1 MKNFAVI
8 GRNFVVDSFLES
20 CAECAD
26 VHLLA
31 VYSRREDTARTYAE
45 KHGAE
50 RIYTDLSALAAD
62 PDIDFVYIAS
72 PNACHEAQAVAL
84 LEGGKH
90 VLVEKPAAPDR
101 EGFARMCAAADKNHR
116 VLMEAMMPAH
126 LPALDVI
133 RKFLQEIAP
142 VRFADFSYC
151 QYSSRYD
158 KFKNGIIENAF
169 DPTLGNGALMD
180 IGIYCVH
187 MLTNLFGMPQEVD
200 GSCLFL
206 DGSIDGCG
214 TVTVKYPHLL
224 ARLTYSKITDGKL
237 PCEIQGEKGC
247 IHIDCMSRPHKVTLL
262 RRDGSQEVYETE
274 NTHTDM
280 YYELCDFL
288 SCINGASAAPFRRV
302 TDLSLAVTD
311 LARAKMGVD
320 FQKHKTEESTM
331 KKKAGYAVVG
341 LGVGVNH
348 VKAAANSE
356 RADLIAVC
364 DLIQEKL
371 DKISAEYPGTLT
383 YLDFDEMLKNPDID
397 IVSICVPSGM
407 HADLAVRALE
417 AGKNVLVEK
426 PIDITVEAAMRI
438 EEARVRTG
446 KKAGVIHQNR
456 NNADMAPILD
466 AVRSGRLGDLF
477 YGDFEVKWFRTQE
490 YYDNGGWRGTW
501 EMDGG
506 GSLMNQAVH
515 TVDLMQWIM
524 GDVKSVTSKAG
535 IYNHKIET
543 EDFTASL
550 IEFKSGAVATFVS
563 TTCAYPGLNT
573 GIKVYGT
580 KGSIEADGDTLLLW
594 KIQGAEEGEEAK
606 MLETYAGNS
615 SAAALD
621 PTLCTGHASMVEDMI
636 AAVLDD
642 RDPQILP
649 LEAIKSVRIV
659 NAVYESAK
667 TGKPVIFD

>member
-1 MKNFAVI
+1 
-8 GRNFVVDSFLES
+8 
-20 CAECAD
+20 
-26 VHLLA
+26 
-31 VYSRREDTARTYAE
+31 
-45 KHGAE
+45 
-50 RIYTDLSALAAD
+50 
-62 PDIDFVYIAS
+62 
-72 PNACHEAQAVAL
+72 
-84 LEGGKH
+84 
-90 VLVEKPAAPDR
+90 
-101 EGFARMCAAADKNHR
+101 
-116 VLMEAMMPAH
+116 
-126 LPALDVI
+126 
-133 RKFLQEIAP
+133 
-142 VRFADFSYC
+142 
-151 QYSSRYD
+151 
-158 KFKNGIIENAF
+158 
-169 DPTLGNGALMD
+169 
-180 IGIYCVH
+180 
-187 MLTNLFGMPQEVD
+187 
-200 GSCLFL
+200 
-206 DGSIDGCG
+206 
-214 TVTVKYPHLL
+214 
-224 ARLTYSKITDGKL
+224 
-237 PCEIQGEKGC
+237 
-247 IHIDCMSRPHKVTLL
+247 MS
-262 RRDGSQEVYETE
+262 
-274 NTHTDM
+274 
-280 YYELCDFL
+280 
-288 SCINGASAAPFRRV
+288 
-302 TDLSLAVTD
+302 
-311 LARAKMGVD
+311 
-320 FQKHKTEESTM
+320 
-331 KKKAGYAVVG
+331 KKAGYAVVG

-348 VKAAANSE
+348 VDAAAKSE

-371 DKISAEYPGTLT
+371 DKISEKYPGTLT

-446 KKAGVIHQNR
+446 KKVGVIHQNR

-466 AVRSGRLGDLF
+466 AVRSGRIGDLY
-477 YGDFEVKWFRTQE
+477 YGEFEVKWFRTQE
-490 YYDNGGWRGTW
+490 YYDAGGWRGTW

-524 GDVKSVTSKAG
+524 GDVKAVTSKMG
-535 IYNHKIET
+535 IYNHKIST

-550 IEFKSGAVATFVS
+550 VEFKSGAVATFVS

-580 KGSIEADGDTLLLW
+580 KGSIEANGDTLEMW
-594 KIQGAEEGEEAK
+594 KIEGAGENEEKE
-606 MLETYAGNS
+606 MLAQYSGNS
-615 SAAALD
+615 AAAALD

-659 NAVYESAK
+659 NAVYESAR

>member
-1 MKNFAVI
+1 M
-8 GRNFVVDSFLES
+8 
-20 CAECAD
+20 
-26 VHLLA
+26 
-31 VYSRREDTARTYAE
+31 
-45 KHGAE
+45 
-50 RIYTDLSALAAD
+50 
-62 PDIDFVYIAS
+62 
-72 PNACHEAQAVAL
+72 
-84 LEGGKH
+84 
-90 VLVEKPAAPDR
+90 
-101 EGFARMCAAADKNHR
+101 
-116 VLMEAMMPAH
+116 
-126 LPALDVI
+126 
-133 RKFLQEIAP
+133 
-142 VRFADFSYC
+142 
-151 QYSSRYD
+151 
-158 KFKNGIIENAF
+158 
-169 DPTLGNGALMD
+169 
-180 IGIYCVH
+180 
-187 MLTNLFGMPQEVD
+187 
-200 GSCLFL
+200 
-206 DGSIDGCG
+206 
-214 TVTVKYPHLL
+214 
-224 ARLTYSKITDGKL
+224 
-237 PCEIQGEKGC
+237 
-247 IHIDCMSRPHKVTLL
+247 
-262 RRDGSQEVYETE
+262 
-274 NTHTDM
+274 
-280 YYELCDFL
+280 
-288 SCINGASAAPFRRV
+288 
-302 TDLSLAVTD
+302 
-311 LARAKMGVD
+311 
-320 FQKHKTEESTM
+320 
-331 KKKAGYAVVG
+331 KKAGYAVVG
-341 LGVGVNH
+341 LGVGMRH
-348 VKAAANSE
+348 VESAAKSE
-356 RADLIAVC
+356 RANLVAVC

-371 DKISAEYPGTLT
+371 DKVTEQFPGTLT

-417 AGKNVLVEK
+417 AGKHVLVEK

-466 AVRSGRLGDLF
+466 AVRSGRIGDLF

-524 GDVKSVTSKAG
+524 GDVKSVTSKVG

-580 KGSIEADGDTLLLW
+580 KGSIEANGDTLLLW
-594 KIQGAEEGEEAK
+594 KIQGADEGEETK
-606 MLETYAGNS
+606 MLETYSGNS
-615 SAAALD
+615 AAAALD

-649 LEAIKSVRIV
+649 MEAIKSVRIV